1 MVMNRWFV
9 LFAILFSWGCTPADD
24 APVQKIITEISHST
38 EPVGL
43 FETKLTSY
51 WPDPPTVKVCP
62 GAGVSVE
69 RVRYAIRFWERLGY
83 SFGPV
88 IEAPRIAGYPCQAYI
103 GEIVFRSPTQ
113 QELSD
118 AVATHRLGVT
128 KTSFDRASQQII
140 MSEIYF
146 QTQVASHRQKIV
158 EHELGHALGW
168 RHHNR
173 SSHIMH
179 SNLDETGLSA
189 TGVSREDYDSRI
201 ADILADNARREQ
213 R

>member
-1 MVMNRWFV
+1 MNKLFMLFV
-9 LFAILFSWGCTPADD
+9 ILFSWGCTPTED
-24 APVQKIITEISHST
+24 APVQKIVTEVLHST
-38 EPVGL
+38 EPVGF

-51 WPDPPTVKVCP
+51 WPEPPTIKICP
-62 GAGVSVE
+62 DAGVSVE
-69 RVRYAIRFWERLGY
+69 RVRYAVRFWERIGY
-83 SFGPV
+83 SFGP
-88 IEAPRIAGYPCQAYI
+88 IIQAPRVTGYPCQAYM

-118 AVATHRLGVT
+118 AIATHRLGVT
-128 KTSFDRASQQII
+128 KTSFDRTSQQTI

-168 RHHNR
+168 KHHSR

-179 SNLDETGLSA
+179 PNLDETGLS
-189 TGVSREDYDSRI
+189 TIGVSREDYDSRI
-201 ADILADNARREQ
+201 ADILIDNARREQ